1 MNFRVYILLL
11 FLFALPA
18 LQAAELPGIPQFI
31 DGMVTKHAF
40 KRDELERVFSHS
52 VRRQSIID
60 AISAPAT
67 LKPWQ
72 EYRATFVNEQRINSG
87 LQFWELHADALLRAE
102 RQFAVPQEIIV
113 ALIGVETAYGRNPGK
128 YYTLDALTTLAFDY
142 PRRADFFRGELEQ
155 YLLLAREQE
164 LDLFKVQGSYAG
176 ALGIPQFMPS
186 SYRKY
191 AVDFSGNGKID
202 LLHDTVDAIGSVA
215 NYLKQ
220 YGWVYGMPVAV
231 QVTVGAEV
239 LKGKYTK
246 VHTLSEWA
254 ASGVKPNK
262 EIAPYVKVRLMDY
275 TVAEGK
281 EYWLAF
287 GNFEVITRYNN
298 SDFYAMSVFQLAE
311 ALHSARQ

>member
-1 MNFRVYILLL
+1 
-11 FLFALPA
+11 
-18 LQAAELPGIPQFI
+18 
-31 DGMVTKHAF
+31 
-40 KRDELERVFSHS
+40 
-52 VRRQSIID
+52 
-60 AISAPAT
+60 
-67 LKPWQ
+67 
-72 EYRATFVNEQRINSG
+72 
-87 LQFWELHADALLRAE
+87 
-102 RQFAVPQEIIV
+102 
-113 ALIGVETAYGRNPGK
+113 
-128 YYTLDALTTLAFDY
+128 
-142 PRRADFFRGELEQ
+142 
-155 YLLLAREQE
+155 
-164 LDLFKVQGSYAG
+164 
-176 ALGIPQFMPS
+176 
-186 SYRKY
+186 
-191 AVDFSGNGKID
+191 VDFSGNGKID